1 MRMVRGL
8 ALIALLCGCEARLGQ
23 IQTDTTGGDA
33 TPSPGDGNSTTGDGS
48 GPPADA
54 APLGAFTTPTE
65 LTNTAGTGASVDDPT
80 MSSDELDIIYAVQA
94 NGASTKQLWEITR
107 ATTSSPWSTP
117 VERTELN
124 IGTSEE
130 SPRFS
135 LDDKTIYYGVD
146 GDIYQATRGAIGQAF
161 GTPAKVAAISTANYE
176 KWMAICTGN
185 VVMVS
190 RQNGTTSNMDL
201 YEGTLTG
208 GANTIDTILNST
220 DSEISTFL
228 SKDCLTVY
236 YASNRSGQT
245 QLYTS
250 TRTAVGQPW
259 ATPTMVDSPFS
270 SAEGTDNEDPWI
282 SIDLRTFLLAS
293 IRGTSTTKQLYIS
306 TR

>member
-1 MRMVRGL
+1 MVRGL
-8 ALIALLCGCEARLGQ
+8 ALIALLCSCEARLGQ

-33 TPSPGDGNSTTGDGS
+33 SPSPNDGSTTTDGGS
-48 GPPADA
+48 ATADA
-54 APLGAFTTPTE
+54 APLGMFPEPTE
-65 LTNTAGTGASVDDPT
+65 LTGTADAGASVDDPT
-80 MSSDELDIIYAVQA
+80 MTSDELDIIYAVQES
-94 NGASTKQLWEITR
+94 GASFKSLYEIQR
-107 ATTSSPWSTP
+107 ATTSDPWGSPVVRS
-117 VERTELN
+117 ELN

-135 LDDKTIYYGVD
+135 LDNMTIYYGID
-146 GDIYQATRGAIGQAF
+146 GDIYQATRTAEGQAF
-161 GTPAKVAAISTANYE
+161 DAPAKVTAISTSLYE

-190 RQNGTTSNMDL
+190 RENGTTANMDL

-208 GANTIDTILNST
+208 GATTADTVLNSP

-236 YASNRSGQT
+236 FASNRSGQT

-250 TRTAVGQPW
+250 TRTAVGNPW
-259 ATPTMVDSPFS
+259 APPTMVPMPFS
-270 SAEGTDNEDPWI
+270 STDASDNEDPWI
-282 SIDLRTFLLAS
+282 SVDLRMFLLAS
-293 IRGTSTTKQLYIS
+293 IRSPETTKQLYIS